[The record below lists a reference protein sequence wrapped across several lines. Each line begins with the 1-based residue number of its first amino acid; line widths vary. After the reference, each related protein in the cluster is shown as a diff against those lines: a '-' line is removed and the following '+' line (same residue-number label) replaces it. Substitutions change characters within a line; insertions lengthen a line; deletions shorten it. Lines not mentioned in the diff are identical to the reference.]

1 MASKLGFYLCKQN
14 SQQMKIVFASNNPN
28 KLKEI
33 QLLLPTTIELVSLAD
48 IGCTEDI
55 PETAET
61 IEGNAI
67 LKADYVTNNFGL
79 NCFADDTGLEITALS
94 GEPGVYSARYAGE
107 QKSAD
112 DNMQKVL
119 QNLADATD
127 RSAQFKTVIAL
138 NVNGEQHVFSGVVKG
153 QIIHEKKG
161 SNGFGYDPIFKA
173 QGQDKTFAE
182 LTALEKA
189 SCSHRAIAVQQL
201 IKFLTT
207 Q

>member
-1 MASKLGFYLCKQN
+1 
-14 SQQMKIVFASNNPN
+14 
-28 KLKEI
+28 
-33 QLLLPTTIELVSLAD
+33 
-48 IGCTEDI
+48 
-55 PETAET
+55 
-61 IEGNAI
+61 
-67 LKADYVTNNFGL
+67 
-79 NCFADDTGLEITALS
+79 
-94 GEPGVYSARYAGE
+94 
-107 QKSAD
+107 
-112 DNMQKVL
+112 MQKVL

-138 NVNGEQHVFSGVVKG
+138 NVDGEQHVFTGVVKG

-173 QGQDKTFAE
+173 LGQDKTFAE
-182 LTALEKA
+182 LTPIEKA